1 MNMNDR
7 YSRQILLS
15 EVGEE
20 GQVKL
25 TNKHVAVVGCGGL
38 GAISASYLAGA
49 GVGTLTLIDGDQ
61 PDISNVHR
69 QVLYTGDESVAKSVV
84 LKNRLQALNPQI
96 KIHTATDFLSKQ
108 NIDEQLTGVD
118 LIMECTDDIMC
129 KYLVND
135 FAVIEQIPLV
145 YGAIYKYEGYVST
158 FINQEESDLHLRDL
172 FPYPD
177 ETIPTCSE
185 IGVLNTI
192 AGLIGLL
199 QANEVLKVILGIGEP
214 LIGKLL
220 TYDCLT
226 NRQLVLKMN
235 KTWTEEMEELFEK
248 TSYLPLDCSMV
259 PDLSIEELLSNREQ
273 FSLVS
278 VLSKEEHHAIDE
290 QTIHLPNIIFEQVEQ
305 LSKRLPI
312 VLYCKTGRVSKT
324 LAAKLMEEKAGLE
337 VYSLKGGLKGYR
349 KYKS

>member
-1 MNMNDR
+1 MSER

-15 EVGEE
+15 EVGEV
-20 GQVKL
+20 GQSKL
-25 TNKHVAVVGCGGL
+25 QKSHVAIVGCGGL
-38 GAISASYLAGA
+38 GAIAAAYLAGA
-49 GVGTLTLIDGDQ
+49 GIRTLTLIDGDK

-69 QVLYTGDESVAKSVV
+69 QVLYTGDEGDAKSLV
-84 LKNRLQALNPQI
+84 LGKKLKALNPDI
-96 KIHTATDFLSKQ
+96 NIHTATHFLTKE
-108 NIDEQLTGVD
+108 NIDEHLTGVD

-145 YGAIYKYEGYVST
+145 YGAIHKFEGYVST
-158 FINQEESDLHLRDL
+158 FINQAESDIHLRDL

-177 ETIPTCSE
+177 QTIPTCSE
-185 IGVLNTI
+185 VGVMNTI

-199 QANEVLKVILGIGEP
+199 QSNEVLKVILGIGEP
-214 LIGKLL
+214 LIGRLL

-235 KTWTEEMEELFEK
+235 KTWTEDMEELFEK

-259 PDLSIEELLSNREQ
+259 PDLNIEELLSNREQ

-290 QTIHLPNIIFEQVEQ
+290 QTTHLPNMKLAQVEQ
-305 LSKRLPI
+305 LSKGLPI

-337 VYSLKGGLKGYR
+337 VFSLKGGLKGYR

>member
-1 MNMNDR
+1 MSDR

-15 EVGEE
+15 EVGQK
-20 GQVKL
+20 GQSKL
-25 TNKHVAVVGCGGL
+25 AKSHVAVVGCGGL
-38 GAISASYLAGA
+38 GAIAASYLAGA

-61 PDISNVHR
+61 PDVSNVHR
-69 QVLYTGDESVAKSVV
+69 QILYIGDEGEAKSIV
-84 LKNRLQALNPQI
+84 LKNKLHRLNPDI
-96 KIHTATDFLSKQ
+96 KIHTSSHYLTKT
-108 NIDEQLTGVD
+108 NIDEHLTGVD

-135 FAVIEQIPLV
+135 FAVLEQTPLV
-145 YGAIYKYEGYVST
+145 YGAIHKFEGYVST
-158 FINQEESDLHLRDL
+158 FINQAESDIHLRDL

-185 IGVLNTI
+185 VGVLNTI

-199 QANEVLKVILGIGEP
+199 QSNEVLKVILGIGEP

-226 NRQLVLKMN
+226 NRQLILKMN
-235 KTWTEEMEELFEK
+235 KTWNEDMEELFEK

-259 PDLSIEELLSNREQ
+259 PDLNIEELLSNREQ

-278 VLSKEEHHAIDE
+278 VLSKEEHHAIDK
-290 QTIHLPNIIFEQVEQ
+290 QTTHLPNIELEQVEL
-305 LSKRLPI
+305 LSKGLPI

-337 VYSLKGGLKGYR
+337 IYSLKGGLKGYR

>member
-1 MNMNDR
+1 MSDR

-15 EVGEE
+15 EVGEK
-20 GQVKL
+20 GQAKL
-25 TNKHVAVVGCGGL
+25 SKSHVAVVGCGGL
-38 GAISASYLAGA
+38 GAIAASYLAGA
-49 GVGTLTLIDGDQ
+49 GIGSLTLIDGDQ

-69 QVLYTGDESVAKSVV
+69 QVLYTGEEGEAKSLV
-84 LKNRLQALNPQI
+84 LNKKLRTLNPEI
-96 KIHTATDFLSKQ
+96 KIHTSTNYLTKE
-108 NIDEQLTGVD
+108 NIDEHLTGVD

-158 FINQEESDLHLRDL
+158 FINQEETDLHLRDL

-185 IGVLNTI
+185 VGVLNTI

-199 QANEVLKVILGIGEP
+199 QANEVLKVILDIGEP
-214 LIGKLL
+214 LVGKLL

-235 KTWTEEMEELFEK
+235 KTWTEDMEELFEK
-248 TSYLPLDCSMV
+248 TSYLPLDCSIV
-259 PDLSIEELLSNREQ
+259 QELSIKDLISNRDQ
-273 FSLVS
+273 FSLIS
-278 VLSKEEHHAIDE
+278 VLSQEEHHPIDA
-290 QTIHLPNIIFEQVEQ
+290 QTVHLPNVKWEHVDD
-305 LSKRLPI
+305 LSANLPI
-312 VLYCKTGRVSKT
+312 VLYCKTGRVSKK
-324 LAAKLMEEKAGLE
+324 LAAKLMDEKAGFQ
-337 VYSLKGGLKGYR
+337 VYSLKDGLKGYR
-349 KYKS
+349 KFIS